1 LNDIDYRIVCDYYT
15 IMQPNKY
22 VYIRAI
28 LNILIDVMAVFTSNS
43 NLQESVRR
51 LTFLIAEISD

>member
-1 LNDIDYRIVCDYYT
+1 
-15 IMQPNKY
+15 MQPNKY